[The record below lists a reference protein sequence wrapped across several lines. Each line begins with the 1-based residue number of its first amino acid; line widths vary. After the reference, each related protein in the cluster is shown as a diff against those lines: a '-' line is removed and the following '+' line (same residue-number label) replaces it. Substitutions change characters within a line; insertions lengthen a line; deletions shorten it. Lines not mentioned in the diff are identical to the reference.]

1 MDKKR
6 RLGLA
11 VLVAKE
17 TGGRQRADEQG
28 CGGSNSA
35 KNNLQVLPRFELGL
49 EESEPSVITNYTNG
63 PLLHA
68 LFHVTI

>member
-1 MDKKR
+1 MDQKKAR
-6 RLGLA
+6 
-11 VLVAKE
+11 
-17 TGGRQRADEQG
+17 GGGIKKA
-28 CGGSNSA
+28 
-35 KNNLQVLPRFELGL
+35 QVHRGFEPRL